1 MKTFCR
7 ISLFVFAAL
16 LSGCLGGSNGVTPT
30 PGPVQAGP
38 APVPSDVMA
47 KNVMRVG
54 DTITIRLTGVPD
66 GGFIDQ
72 MQIPESGQIHVE
84 LLEQSFIAAGTT
96 AADLAAQI
104 TQAYKTQKIYT
115 TPVVLVTTDA
125 SYVNVYGDVRN
136 PSRVVLT
143 PDLTLLTAIIS
154 CGGFDE
160 YADRRHVRITRG
172 KQLIVI
178 DAINASRTPGADPP
192 VYAGDQIYVPR
203 TPF

>member
-1 MKTFCR
+1 
-7 ISLFVFAAL
+7 
-16 LSGCLGGSNGVTPT
+16 
-30 PGPVQAGP
+30 
-38 APVPSDVMA
+38 MA